1 MAGTVIKGSV
11 SIEIDLLEIDVSLRF
26 IPDKAGEDWSAERII
41 QILGEKRVSP
51 LPSARIVDEL
61 LQKLTKAKD
70 TQLVSLL
77 KGVPAE
83 PPQPERII
91 WADLPIPDD
100 LKEIAGNAVDT
111 AGPPK
116 LFRVIVDKIRHE
128 SIVKKPSPIPFMP
141 PKEEVLVTW
150 EKKETKE
157 PVFVEPAVLDTAYAE
172 KGHKIGTLQVRK
184 PGKPGKSVFG
194 KPIPPLVDTGGD
206 FYTADT
212 IERDKNEVKALISGV
227 LRIGANW
234 ADIVALSRPIWNVE
248 KSPDGASILLTYE
261 PGTKGL
267 TGPNA
272 TDILAVAVG
281 LGVQAED
288 LCSAEELEK
297 EIGRV
302 TQTGL
307 AIKSFS
313 LSRRK
318 DAEVLVDLGTDK
330 QKATLFIRKGT
341 GGGAPLELKAI
352 SEAIKASGVRGFS
365 ADKVKTDI
373 LAFFKGPETVLSDYV
388 LVEGKAPTRG
398 KDREVLISAAFLA
411 DKERIALAERVASS
425 SRSGLPVEHPGFFP
439 PAEATGVALVGKDV
453 KIAAVTKPPPGNP
466 GNDIFGN
473 ILPGLPGNDPL
484 IQLCAGLRMS
494 KDDIFADLDGALFNK
509 KTDSAY
515 AAYLI
520 PYRDSRIFVQIAPD
534 AMTATLEL
542 EKESGGGIP
551 LSAES
556 VNTTIAAAGV
566 VRGIDGMAVAE
577 ALGQAYEQGKCLAM
591 IIARGEAPVASGTSE
606 VKWFVQKPTGKGVTL
621 REDGRADFKNQ
632 DRFLTIAEGS
642 PIAEIIK
649 QREEGKAGWDVTGK
663 ELPAEKG
670 KSVEF
675 THDDSIREE
684 TTETGVRLI
693 AGKTGELVIDG
704 TALAINDLHGV
715 KGDVGPG
722 TGNIQFP
729 GEVRVGG
736 GVLAG
741 YAVIG
746 GGDVLIAG
754 AAEAA
759 LVSAGGR
766 VLINLGVIGGG
777 KGIVRARK
785 TIEASFVEQA
795 TLLAVEDIRIKNG
808 CMQSQVKTNG
818 KLRLL
823 GEKGHL
829 IGGVC
834 RSRFGVEAMNIG
846 TERGTRTEI
855 SFGQDYLVKDQIEVS
870 EREMDRIKAALI
882 EVEKKIQAAM
892 DSQFSL
898 DGARTE
904 KVKLMKLMEKHG
916 MQLFTLHEKFE
927 EHHDS
932 EVRVR
937 GNVFPGVVLES
948 HGRYFEVKQKKS
960 QVIFYFD
967 REVGRILDK
976 ALK

>member
-11 SIEIDLLEIDVSLRF
+11 SIEIDLLEINVSLRF

-61 LQKLTKAKD
+61 LQKLAKSKE
-70 TQLVSLL
+70 TQNISLL

-83 PPQPERII
+83 PPQSERII
-91 WADLPIPDD
+91 WADLSIPDD
-100 LKEIAGNAVDT
+100 LKEIIGTAVDS

-116 LFRVIVDKIRHE
+116 LFRIVVDKIKRE
-128 SIVKKPSPIPFMP
+128 TIVKKPSPIPFMP

-172 KGHKIGTLQVRK
+172 KGQKIGTLQARK

-194 KPIPPLVDTGGD
+194 KPVPPPVDTGGD
-206 FYTADT
+206 FHTSDT

-234 ADIVALSRPIWNVE
+234 ADMVPLARPSWNVE
-248 KSPDGASILLTYE
+248 KSPDAASILLNYE
-261 PGTKGL
+261 PGTRGL
-267 TGPNA
+267 PGPNT

-288 LCSAEELEK
+288 LCTAEDVEK
-297 EIGRV
+297 EIGRA
-302 TQTGL
+302 TQTGM

-318 DAEVLVDLGTDK
+318 DAEALVDLGADK
-330 QKATLFIRKGT
+330 QKATLFLRKGT
-341 GGGAPLELKAI
+341 GGGVPLELKAI
-352 SEAIKASGVRGFS
+352 SEAIKTSGVRGFS
-365 ADKVKTDI
+365 AEKVKTDI
-373 LAFFKGPETVLSDYV
+373 LTFFKGPETVLSDYV

-398 KDREVLISAAFLA
+398 KDREVLVTAAFLA
-411 DKERIALAERVASS
+411 DKERIALAERVAAS
-425 SRSGLPVEHPGFFP
+425 SRSGLPHEHPGFFP
-439 PAEATGVALVGKDV
+439 PAEATGVALVEKDV
-453 KIAAVTKPPPGNP
+453 KIAAVTRPPPGNP

-484 IQLCAGLRMS
+484 IQLCAGVRMS
-494 KDDIFADLDGALFNK
+494 KDDIFADTAGALFNK
-509 KTDSAY
+509 KTDTAYSAY
-515 AAYLI
+515 VI
-520 PYRDSRIFVQIAPD
+520 PYKDSRISVQIVPD
-534 AMTATLEL
+534 SMSATLEL

-556 VNTTIAAAGV
+556 VSKAIADAGV
-566 VRGIDGMAVAE
+566 ARGVDGMAVAE
-577 ALGQAYEQGKCLAM
+577 ALGRAFEQGKCPTM
-591 IIARGEAPVASGTSE
+591 IIARGEAPVASGASE
-606 VKWFVQKPTGKGVTL
+606 MKWFVQKPTGKGVTL

-632 DRFLTIAEGS
+632 DRFLTISEGS
-642 PIAEIIK
+642 PIAEIVK
-649 QREEGKAGWDVTGK
+649 QNEEGKSGWDVTGK
-663 ELPAEKG
+663 ELPADKG
-670 KSVEF
+670 QAIEF

-684 TTETGVRLI
+684 STPTGMRLI
-693 AGKTGELVIDG
+693 AGRTGELVIEG
-704 TALAINDLHGV
+704 TALAINALHGV
-715 KGDVGPG
+715 KGDVGPA
-722 TGNIQFP
+722 TGNINFP
-729 GEVRVGG
+729 GEVRIGG
-736 GVLAG
+736 GVLPG

-759 LVSAGGR
+759 LVSAGGKA
-766 VLINLGVIGGG
+766 LISLGVIGSG

-834 RSRFGVEAMNIG
+834 RARFGVEAMNIG
-846 TERGTRTEI
+846 AERGTRTEI

-870 EREMDRIKAALI
+870 ERELDRIKTALT
-882 EVEKKIQAAM
+882 ESDKKIQAAM
-892 DSQFSL
+892 GSQFSL
-898 DGARTE
+898 DSARAE

-927 EHHDS
+927 EHHES

-960 QVIFYFD
+960 QVVFYFD

>member
-26 IPDKAGEDWSAERII
+26 VPDKAGEDWSAERII

-61 LQKLTKAKD
+61 LQKLAKSKE
-70 TQLVSLL
+70 TQNVSLM

-91 WADLPIPDD
+91 WADLPIPED
-100 LKEIAGNAVDT
+100 LKGFARTAVDS

-116 LFRVIVDKIRHE
+116 LIRVVVEKIKHE
-128 SIVKKPSPIPFMP
+128 TVVKKPSPIPFMP

-172 KGHKIGTLQVRK
+172 KGRKIGTLQVRK

-194 KPIPPLVDTGGD
+194 KPIPPPVDTDGD
-206 FYTADT
+206 FHTADT
-212 IERDKNEVKALISGV
+212 IERDKNEVKALVSGV

-234 ADIVALSRPIWNVE
+234 ADIVSLARPTWNVE

-267 TGPNA
+267 PSPNA
-272 TDILAVAVG
+272 TDILAAAVG
-281 LGVQAED
+281 LGVQADD
-288 LCSAEELEK
+288 LCTADELEK
-297 EIGRV
+297 EIGRA

-318 DAEVLVDLGTDK
+318 DAEALVDLGTDK
-330 QKATLFIRKGT
+330 QKATLFLRKGI

-365 ADKVKTDI
+365 AEKVKTDI
-373 LAFFKGPETVLSDYV
+373 LAYFKGPETVLSGYV
-388 LVEGKAPTRG
+388 LVEGKVPTRG
-398 KDREVLISAAFLA
+398 KDREVLVTAAFLA
-411 DKERIALAERVASS
+411 DKERIALAERVATS
-425 SRSGLPVEHPGFFP
+425 SRSGLPVDHTGFFP
-439 PAEATGVALVGKDV
+439 PAEATGAALVEKDV
-453 KIAAVTKPPPGNP
+453 KIAAVTRPPPGNP

-484 IQLCAGLRMS
+484 IQLCSGLRMS
-494 KDDIFADLDGALFNK
+494 KDDIFADTAGALFNK
-509 KTDSAY
+509 KTDTAYSAY
-515 AAYLI
+515 VV
-520 PYRDSRIFVQIAPD
+520 PYKDSRIVVQIAPD
-534 AMTATLEL
+534 AMSATLEL

-556 VNTTIAAAGV
+556 VGKAIADAGV
-566 VRGIDGMAVAE
+566 ARGVDGMAVAE
-577 ALGQAYEQGKCLAM
+577 ALGRAFEQGNCPAM
-591 IIARGEAPVASGTSE
+591 IIARGEAPVASGASE
-606 VKWFVQKPTGKGVTL
+606 MKWFVQKPSGKGVTL

-632 DRFLTIAEGS
+632 DRFLTISEGS
-642 PIAEIIK
+642 PIAEIVK
-649 QREEGKAGWDVTGK
+649 QSEMGKPGRDVTGK

-670 KSVEF
+670 QTVEF

-684 TTETGVRLI
+684 PTATGVRLI
-693 AGKTGELVIDG
+693 AGRTGELVMDG
-704 TALAINDLHGV
+704 AALAINALHGV
-715 KGDVGPG
+715 KGNVGPG
-722 TGNIQFP
+722 TGNINFP
-729 GEVRVGG
+729 GEVRIGG
-736 GVLAG
+736 GVLPG
-741 YAVIG
+741 YAVVG

-754 AAEAA
+754 TAEAA
-759 LVSAGGR
+759 LVSAGGKA
-766 VLINLGVIGGG
+766 LISLGVIGSG

-818 KLRLL
+818 KLRLM

-834 RSRFGVEAMNIG
+834 RARLGVEAMNIG

-870 EREMDRIKAALI
+870 ERELDKIKTALTGT
-882 EVEKKIQAAM
+882 EKKIQAAM
-892 DSQFSL
+892 GSQFSL
-898 DGARTE
+898 DSARAE
-904 KVKLMKLMEKHG
+904 KVRLMKLMEKHG
-916 MQLFTLHEKFE
+916 MQLFTLREKFE
-927 EHHDS
+927 EHHES

-960 QVIFYFD
+960 QVVFYFD